1 MDSEIMGMIDREVAL
16 LPRTR
21 SRNLRYLWRLYEEGK
36 TKLSFKFPGHEENQ
50 YIGKV
55 LARKYRL

>member
-21 SRNLRYLWRLYEEGK
+21 SRNRRYLWRMYEDGK
-36 TKLSFKFPGHEENQ
+36 SKLSSKFPGNEEYQ
-50 YIGKV
+50 YIGKAV
-55 LARKYRL
+55 ARKYRL